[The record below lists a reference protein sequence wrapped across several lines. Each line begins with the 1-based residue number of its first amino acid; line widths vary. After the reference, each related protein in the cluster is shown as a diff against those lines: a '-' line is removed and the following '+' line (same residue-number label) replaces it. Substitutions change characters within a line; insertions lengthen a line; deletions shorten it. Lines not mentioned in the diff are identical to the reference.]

1 MPKPKSGN
9 DPWKAVAVKLPPD
22 LLEEVGRYADLYHTS
37 VSALIREGLE
47 LRLHGQQSADHPS
60 GMTVIPSAT
69 AALLPHLADT
79 LSAVAAELRK
89 ACHLP
94 SEGLVYNGH
103 TDTTL
108 APEEPVAD
116 VHPRGNTVIPAVAG
130 TLRVAETLA
139 VEVDEEPDAGV
150 SVPALTSD
158 SPPSQPGIIPG
169 HTVDDKDYDQ
179 TTHLLGKLC
188 PRQHEY
194 RGTGQSVLRI
204 SNRHCRVCDREKF
217 HERKQAKR
225 QAQGG

>member
-47 LRLHGQQSADHPS
+47 LRLHGQQSAEPSS
-60 GMTVIPSAT
+60 GMTVIPPAT

-108 APEEPVAD
+108 APEDPVAD
-116 VHPRGNTVIPAVAG
+116 VPPRGDTVIPDVPG
-130 TLRVAETLA
+130 RLHVAEALG

-150 SVPALTSD
+150 SVPTLTSD
-158 SPPSQPGIIPG
+158 SPPSQPGSMSAR
-169 HTVDDKDYDQ
+169 TADAKDYDP

-194 RGTGQSVLRI
+194 RGTEQSVLRI
-204 SNRHCRVCDREKF
+204 SNRHCRACDREKF

-225 QAQGG
+225 QTQRA